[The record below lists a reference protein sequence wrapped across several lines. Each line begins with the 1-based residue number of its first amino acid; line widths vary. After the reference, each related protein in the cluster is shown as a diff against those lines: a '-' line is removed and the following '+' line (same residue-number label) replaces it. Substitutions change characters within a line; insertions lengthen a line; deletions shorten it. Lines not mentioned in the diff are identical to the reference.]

1 MKILIVGSCG
11 FIGSHCMSFFSSIH
25 DTYGCDIHSD
35 SKNKKHFTISPNAI
49 DINCIFEKYT
59 FDVCINCAGAAVV
72 SDSFIDPSGDFF
84 TNTVPIVQIL
94 NAIRNNSPRCKF
106 INISSA
112 AVYGN
117 PITLPIS
124 ENAKPD
130 PISPYGFHK
139 LMAEN
144 ICYEYT
150 RLYNLSTCSLRVFSA
165 YGPELRKQLIW
176 DILSKIK
183 YSNQITLWGTGQETR
198 DFIYIDD
205 IIQAINIIIHQSD
218 FNADVVNIASGQQ
231 ITISHVINTIKD
243 IHPSAF
249 DFSFNNMTRPGD
261 PLHWQADI
269 SRLKSWGFTQTT
281 SIQQGLTN
289 VISWFLKEN
298 I

>member
-1 MKILIVGSCG
+1 MKILIIGSLG
-11 FIGSHCMSFFSSIH
+11 FIGRHCMSYFSSIH

-35 SKNKKHFTISPNAI
+35 CKNQKHFTISPNAI
-49 DINCIFEKYT
+49 DINCIFEKYN
-59 FDVCINCAGAAVV
+59 FDICINCAGSAVV
-72 SDSFIDPSGDFF
+72 SESFTDPSGDFF
-84 TNTVPIVQIL
+84 RNTVLLVNIL
-94 NAIRNNSPRCKF
+94 NAIRNNSPHCKF

-117 PITLPIS
+117 PITLPIP
-124 ENAKPD
+124 ETAKPN

-144 ICYEYT
+144 LCQEYT
-150 RLYNLSTCSLRVFSA
+150 KIYKLHTCSLRIFSA

-183 YSNQITLWGTGQETR
+183 HSNQITLFGTGQETR

-205 IIQAINIIIHQSD
+205 IIQAINIIIHKSD
-218 FNADVVNIASGQQ
+218 FNADIINIASGQQ
-231 ITISHVINTIKD
+231 TSISHIINTIQS

-249 DFSFNNMTRPGD
+249 EFSFNNITRPGD

-269 SRLKSWGFTQTT
+269 SRLQSWGFTRTT
-281 SIQQGLTN
+281 SIQQGLTK